1 MQANMANM
9 VNMAWLFGGC
19 DGDAAD
25 DGLGLLFSVAF
36 GWLLSRGFGNR
47 LIQDAYCTLLPAF
60 RPLETCQEKSKP
72 PMMSWE

>member
-9 VNMAWLFGGC
+9 ANMAWLLVVVGGC

-36 GWLLSRGFGNR
+36 GWLLSRGFGN
-47 LIQDAYCTLLPAF
+47 
-60 RPLETCQEKSKP
+60 
-72 PMMSWE
+72 